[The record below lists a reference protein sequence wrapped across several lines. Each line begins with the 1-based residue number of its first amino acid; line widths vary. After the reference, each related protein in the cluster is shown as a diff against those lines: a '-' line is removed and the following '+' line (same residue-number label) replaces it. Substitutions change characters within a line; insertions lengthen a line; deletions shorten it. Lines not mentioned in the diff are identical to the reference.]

1 MKHSWL
7 KGALMGAAVFC
18 GSMNGFAKD
27 WTYTNGTISDGN
39 WGANVTWEEGSNE
52 LTLKCTYTNYVG
64 GSTVLDLRDMV
75 VNGTEITK
83 LKIVGSSV
91 AKIFQWN
98 TPQPAGFMANHL
110 VGLSTLFSYGTQV
123 GPFWIE
129 GDELEA
135 IPDGFLSGVTLT
147 NTVTIK
153 CPNLKSLGSNAFRSI
168 AAITDITVLCPP
180 CVTNIGS
187 YALTGNGNDQTAANY
202 ARGKL
207 VVTNLCGL
215 GSYAFQYARM
225 GEYDLAG
232 GIETIPEN
240 AFNSM
245 YHGYSVGLGATNV
258 VLKFP
263 KLKTI
268 GKKAFKDCSGL
279 KRVEIH
285 SKVLESIGEYAFYG
299 DMSLKELVLD
309 VPSTVQ
315 VATNVWDG
323 HWQGKASI
331 STLWM
336 WNDAPSAEV
345 LDTLVF
351 TLKGSD
357 TTKPCTIYCSKKF
370 SGWAALGEAHPVTE
384 AEKAYMPEGCFGV
397 YVTAG
402 GERKAWL
409 VKWASPNEPQGLCIR
424 IQ

>member
-1 MKHSWL
+1 MKHIWL
-7 KGALMGAAVFC
+7 KGVMMGAAVIC
-18 GSMNGFAKD
+18 GAMDGFAND
-27 WTYTNGTISDGN
+27 WTYTDGTISDGN

-52 LTLKCTYTNYVG
+52 LTFKCTYTNYVG
-64 GSTVLDLRDMV
+64 GSTTLDLRDMV
-75 VNGTEITK
+75 VNGTAITK
-83 LKIVGSSV
+83 LKIIGSNE
-91 AKIFQWN
+91 AKIYRWN

-110 VGLSTLFSYGTQV
+110 VSLSTLFKYGTSV

-147 NTVTIK
+147 GEVTIK

-168 AAITDITVLCPP
+168 AAITNITVLCPP
-180 CVTNIGS
+180 CVTNIGQ
-187 YALTGNGNDQTAANY
+187 YALTGNGNDHTAANY

-215 GSYAFQYARM
+215 GSYAFQNARM

-232 GIETIPEN
+232 GIETIPDN
-240 AFNSM
+240 AFNSL
-245 YHGYSVGLGATNV
+245 YHGYGVGLGATNV

-268 GKKAFKDCSGL
+268 GATAFNSCTIL
-279 KRVEIH
+279 KRLEIH
-285 SKVLESIGEYAFYG
+285 SKVLESIGEKAFLG
-299 DMSLKELVLD
+299 CMSLKELVLD

-397 YVTAG
+397 YVTAA